1 MTQTPSQDLMAPSP
15 EEGDAVL
22 LPWLRRMLEDEPV
35 WQDGYGVWHVFRYA
49 DVRLLSADH
58 ETYSSDQSRL
68 NPAAAELAQGNL
80 TMLDPPAH
88 RSLRR
93 LVSAA
98 FTPRT
103 VAELEPRIAA
113 VTREMISDLDGE
125 FDLAERLAH
134 PMPVTVIAELL
145 GLPSSDREFFAAC
158 ADRLLSIHTDDPN
171 DPALME
177 RFTAAMGD
185 LSAYLLEH
193 CRQRRRA
200 PADDLIT
207 ALVTAEVDARRLT
220 DQEAVNFCTLLLS
233 AGHITSTLLL
243 GNAVLSLAEQ
253 PSTWRRLRED
263 PSLIPSTVEEAL
275 RHRSPF
281 AQVVRVTTTDTEL
294 AGVRIPADS
303 YVMPWLV
310 SANRDPRVFVDPDRF
325 DIDRTPNDH
334 IAFGFGGH
342 FCLGAPLARV
352 EARVA
357 LAALVERFADLHL
370 DSRVPLRFYGR
381 GVFGVRA
388 VPVVATV
395 S

>member
-1 MTQTPSQDLMAPSP
+1 MTHTPSQDLMAPSP
-15 EEGDAVL
+15 EQGEAVL
-22 LPWLRRMLEDEPV
+22 LPWLRRMLEDKPV

-49 DVRLLSADH
+49 DVRRLSADH
-58 ETYSSDQSRL
+58 ETYSSDQSRV

-80 TMLDPPAH
+80 TMLDPPEH

-145 GLPSSDREFFAAC
+145 GLPVGDRAFFAAC

-185 LSAYLLEH
+185 LSGYLLEH
-193 CRQRRRA
+193 CQQRRRK

-253 PSTWRRLRED
+253 PSTWQRLRD
-263 PSLIPSTVEEAL
+263 DSALIPSTVEEVL

-294 AGVRIPADS
+294 AGVQIPADS

-310 SANRDPRVFVDPDRF
+310 SANRDPRVFADPDRF

-342 FCLGAPLARV
+342 FCLGAPLARI

-357 LAALVERFADLHL
+357 LSALVERFADLHL
-370 DSRVPLRFYGR
+370 NPSIPLRFYGR

-388 VPVVATV
+388 VPVVTTV